1 MTLTEPIGAILGIAW
16 RAVARVLGVL
26 WSVFRPAMR
35 FAGAL
40 FLLAATIALVSDLT
54 RWQIGDGGPMFESLA
69 KHIRAFAPASMDAFG
84 ARIGRVLY
92 PWVWDPLLLG
102 LLSQPAWVLFAL
114 VGFALVYGGRE
125 RQRINIFI
133 N

>member
-16 RAVARVLGVL
+16 RAISRVLDVL

-40 FLLAATIALVSDLT
+40 FLLAATVALVSDLT
-54 RWQIGDGGPMFESLA
+54 RWQIGAGGPMFESLA
-69 KHIRAFAPASMDAFG
+69 KHIRAFAPASIDAFG
-84 ARIGRVLY
+84 AWVGRMLA

-102 LLSQPAWVLFAL
+102 LLSQPAWVLFA
-114 VGFALVYGGRE
+114 VIGCALVYAGRE
-125 RQRINIFI
+125 RHRINIFI